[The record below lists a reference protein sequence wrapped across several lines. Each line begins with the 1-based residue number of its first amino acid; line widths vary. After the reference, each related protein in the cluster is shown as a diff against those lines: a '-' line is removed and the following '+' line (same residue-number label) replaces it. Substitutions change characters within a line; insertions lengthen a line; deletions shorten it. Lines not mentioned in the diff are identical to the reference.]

1 MISLFGLNI
10 YGIILVVVIAILIC
24 VIVWYVTKTS
34 AVLATPDNIKRI
46 SDVQV
51 GLLNQRYMGVSLKRT
66 GIQNAI
72 SKLPSDDQLYTNIRL
87 LINTTVLST
96 RLSGY
101 LGPYINGVFDVDNA
115 VRLSLTTGARLI
127 VLEIG
132 DYKGEPVLTY
142 RDVNGYIRS
151 LNKGQISDFA
161 KSIAA
166 RAFNA
171 NSDSIPPNVANDPFF
186 VALYFNKTPSLFS
199 SPQEYIKYLG
209 KVAEQLQPLVP
220 FLFSSS
226 PTPQGDFRRQAQE
239 SQLFFRPVSMFMG
252 KCIILCNVDTS
263 VFRNLQNYNMTSV
276 ASTQDLDLMVHCRLY
291 SRESPSNLGATSGA
305 SNSVTPSAVIT
316 SAQYWLNTSPDYIAD
331 AVSSTKKAFTIVMN
345 PDATSEFDAKTINTL
360 LNTYGV
366 NSIPFVLF
374 NDQSQTDLWLGA
386 KAPYGATAWTV
397 KPQPLR
403 FMPPKPITVVKQ
415 SLQANSGGGAVVSPS
430 L

>member
-10 YGIILVVVIAILIC
+10 YGILLVAFILILIGVIAS
-24 VIVWYVTKTS
+24 YVTRTS
-34 AVLATPDNIKRI
+34 AVLATPENIKRI
-46 SDVQV
+46 TDVQV
-51 GLLNQRYMGVSLKRT
+51 GLLNQRYMGVYLKKT
-66 GIQNAI
+66 GIQSAI
-72 SKLPSDDQLYTNIRL
+72 SKLPSVDQQL

-101 LGPYINGVFDVDNA
+101 LGPFIDGVFDVDNA
-115 VRLSLTTGARLI
+115 VRLALTSGSRLMI
-127 VLEIG
+127 LEIG
-132 DYKGEPVLTY
+132 DYKGDPVLTY

-151 LNKGQISDFA
+151 LNKGMIADFA

-171 NSDSIPPNVANDPFF
+171 NSDSIPPAVANDPFF
-186 VALYFNKTPSLFS
+186 VALYFKKTPSLFS

-209 KVAEQLQPLVP
+209 KVAEELQPLVP
-220 FLFSSS
+220 VLFSSS

-239 SQLFFRPVSMFMG
+239 SQLFFNPLSIFMG
-252 KCIILCNVDTS
+252 KCVILCNVDTS

-276 ASTQDLDLMVHCRLY
+276 ASSQDLDLMVHCRLY
-291 SRESPSNLGATSGA
+291 SRESPSNLGATSGP
-305 SNSVTPSAVIT
+305 SSSVTPSAVIT
-316 SAQYWLNTSPDYIAD
+316 SVQYWLNTSPDYIAD

-345 PDATSEFDAKTINTL
+345 PDSTSQFDAKTIDTL

-366 NSIPFVLF
+366 NSIPFILF
-374 NDQSQTDLWLGA
+374 NDTTQTDLWLGP
-386 KAPYGATAWTV
+386 KAPYGGASWTV

-403 FMPPKPITVVKQ
+403 FIPPKPITVLKQ
-415 SLQANSGGGAVVSPS
+415 SPQANSGGGAVVSPS